1 MENCLQIADHWV
13 TIISGIFTI
22 ILTIIATWL
31 AWKTFYLSKKDKQK
45 TIAIN
50 ELKSQTEKLEKLFLL
65 QVQPKFT
72 TLKKSTDYIDIKN
85 IGGDC
90 YNLKITTEDGTF
102 GRYGNPFK
110 DWDDF
115 YSASTATT
123 ISYSNYEDRNFIF
136 TFEDK
141 FGNRMRQT
149 LLTSKRKFSN
159 TEILALSTKR

>member
-1 MENCLQIADHWV
+1 MLSYLELNP
-13 TIISGIFTI
+13 I

-50 ELKSQTEKLEKLFLL
+50 ELKSQTEKLEKLLLL

-72 TLKKSTDYIDIKN
+72 TESRSSDYMNIIN

-90 YNLKITTEDGTF
+90 YNLKITTEDETF
-102 GRYGNPFK
+102 GSHGNPFEN
-110 DWDDF
+110 WDDF
-115 YSASTATT
+115 YSTSTAKP
-123 ISYSNYEDRNFIF
+123 INYSTFGDRNFIF

-141 FGNRMRQT
+141 VGNRMRQT

-159 TEILALSTKR
+159 TEILE

>member
-22 ILTIIATWL
+22 ILTFIATWL
-31 AWKTFYLSKKDKQK
+31 AWKTFNLSKKDKQK

-72 TLKKSTDYIDIKN
+72 TKLGSTDYMDIIN

-90 YNLKITTEDGTF
+90 YNLKITTKDGTY
-102 GRYGNPFK
+102 GNHGNPFK
-110 DWDDF
+110 NWDDF
-115 YSASTATT
+115 YSASTAKS
-123 ISYSNYEDRNFIF
+123 INYSTFGDRDFIF

-141 FGNRMRQT
+141 VGNRMKQT

-159 TEILALSTKR
+159 TEDLNKA